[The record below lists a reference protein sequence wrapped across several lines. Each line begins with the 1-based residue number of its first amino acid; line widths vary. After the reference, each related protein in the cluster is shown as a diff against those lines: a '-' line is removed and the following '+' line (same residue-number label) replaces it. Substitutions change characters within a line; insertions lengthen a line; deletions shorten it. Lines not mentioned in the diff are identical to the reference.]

1 MRRMRPPA
9 WFWRVTV
16 AMLGCVALL
25 VVAAGPSASSSL
37 INTGEHGDL
46 LPKGPIGHEGRWLTD
61 ATGRVLLLH
70 GINDVNKSAP
80 YFPSAAGLSDAYGEW
95 LAQNG
100 FFVVR
105 VGILATGLMPQPDRI
120 DYGYIAH
127 IAQTVDMLA
136 RHGIY
141 SLIDFHQDGFG
152 PTVGDD
158 GFPAWMTLTGNAT
171 NTHTTFPGYY
181 VTNPAIQQAFQSF
194 WDDAVGPDGR
204 GLQED
209 YAVMWGAVAQRFAAD
224 RYVIGYD
231 LFNEPWPGTT
241 WVSCL
246 TDPAGCPSEDN
257 AELAPAYAKAVTAIR
272 ATGDRHLIFGE
283 PFVLFNFGLSTTN
296 IPSPGSDPASGLSFH
311 MYTTAVTKEPAVL
324 ANAAVWS
331 QLTGGALLNTEWGA
345 TTSSSDIDRQAGELD
360 SALLPWIFWSIG
372 EIVADQTQPPTPTNL
387 VSSTVQSLVQPYP
400 VAVAGTPVSYSYS
413 AATHELD
420 FGWSTDSPDGR
431 RIPPNTPP
439 TVFEVPS
446 TVYPNGY
453 SVKVVG
459 GFVTSKPCAPL
470 LEVAPLKGA
479 TQVSVGINP
488 GQAQSCPTHRS
499 PPDQN

>member
-1 MRRMRPPA
+1 MRPPA

-16 AMLGCVALL
+16 VMLVSAASL
-25 VVAAGPSASSSL
+25 VFVAGPSASSPSVD
-37 INTGEHGDL
+37 TGEHGHL
-46 LPKGPIGHEGRWLTD
+46 LPQGPIGHEGRWLTD

-70 GINDVNKSAP
+70 GINDVNKTAP
-80 YFPSAAGLSDAYGEW
+80 YFPSAAGLSDAYGKW

-100 FFVVR
+100 FRVVR
-105 VGILATGLMPQPDRI
+105 VGILATGLMPQPGGI
-120 DYGYIAH
+120 DDGYIAH

-152 PTVGDD
+152 PAVGDD
-158 GFPAWMTLTGNAT
+158 GFPAWMTLTGDAT

-209 YAVMWGAVAQRFAAD
+209 YAAMWGAVAQRFATD
-224 RYVIGYD
+224 PYVIGYD

-246 TDPAGCPSEDN
+246 TDPAGCPTEDN
-257 AELAPAYAKAVTAIR
+257 AELAPVYAKAVAAIR

-296 IPSPGSDPASGLSFH
+296 IPNPGSDPASGLSFH
-311 MYTTAVTKEPAVL
+311 MYTTDVTKEPAVL
-324 ANAAVWS
+324 ANAAAWS

-345 TTSSSDIDRQAGELD
+345 TTSSSDIDRQTGELD

-372 EIVADQTQPPTPTNL
+372 EIVADQTQPPTSTNL
-387 VSSTVQSLVQPYP
+387 IPSTVQSLVQPYP
-400 VAVAGTPVSYSYS
+400 EAVAGTPVSYSYAS
-413 AATHELD
+413 ATRELD

-446 TVYPNGY
+446 TVFPNGY

-459 GFVTSKPCAPL
+459 GFVKSKPCAPL
-470 LEVAPLKGA
+470 LQVVPLKGA
-479 TQVSVGINP
+479 TQVSVGISP
-488 GQAQSCPTHRS
+488 AQAQSCPTHQS
-499 PPDQN
+499 QPDQS